1 LNYEWYSGFFW
12 LIVCPLGAIWLLVRS
27 FKENRESGSSV
38 VKASVQTAKDGI
50 TGLGL
55 LIGGTIVA
63 LVIIGLMN
71 WMHV

>member
-1 LNYEWYSGFFW
+1 M
-12 LIVCPLGAIWLLVRS
+12 IVCPLGAIWLLVRS

>member
-1 LNYEWYSGFFW
+1 MNGIQVLFW
-12 LIVCPLGAIWLLVRS
+12 LILCPLGTTWLFVS
-27 FKENRESGSSV
+27 VFKENRKNGSSV
-38 VKASVQTAKDGI
+38 VKATAQTTKDGI

>member
-1 LNYEWYSGFFW
+1 MNGIQVLFW
-12 LIVCPLGAIWLLVRS
+12 LILCPLGAIWLLVRS

-38 VKASVQTAKDGI
+38 VKASGQTAKDGI

>member
-1 LNYEWYSGFFW
+1 MNGIQVLFW
-12 LIVCPLGAIWLLVRS
+12 LILCPLGAIWLFVS
-27 FKENRESGSSV
+27 VFKENRKNGSSV
-38 VKASVQTAKDGI
+38 VKATAQTTKDGI

>member
-1 LNYEWYSGFFW
+1 MNGIQVLFW
-12 LIVCPLGAIWLLVRS
+12 LILCPLGAIWLLVRS
-27 FKENRESGSSV
+27 FKDNRENGSSV
-38 VKASVQTAKDGI
+38 VKATAQTAKDGI

>member
-1 LNYEWYSGFFW
+1 MNGIQVFFW

-38 VKASVQTAKDGI
+38 VKPSVQTAKDGI